1 MLNLTFGYVLTGQL
15 CIKITFSGKENIFV
29 YSSCCINLLSNFF
42 FADEAEDDDA
52 NKEYIEEANRDA
64 VMIAAAKLVANDKV
78 SKVKLACVVY
88 ILNGKFHPV
97 RLESCVVWQV
107 VLCYPSILLLM
118 IKHVGVPKWI
128 HACLILYIKFL

>member
-1 MLNLTFGYVLTGQL
+1 MHQDYFLWERKYVCVL
-15 CIKITFSGKENIFV
+15 I
-29 YSSCCINLLSNFF
+29 LLYKSTSNFF
-42 FADEAEDDDA
+42 FTDEAEDDDA

-88 ILNGKFHPV
+88 VLNGKFHPV

-107 VLCYPSILLLM
+107 VLCYPSI
-118 IKHVGVPKWI
+118 
-128 HACLILYIKFL
+128 